1 MGPGERLSAEPPG
14 ELTTG
19 VPDRTD
25 HRPTGRTCLETD
37 EGPVTEDKSPP
48 SAKRRAGSV
57 KEAIGKITGDVRVEA
72 EGARQKRAARPKAGG
87 SGPPDP
93 DRR

>member
-1 MGPGERLSAEPPG
+1 M
-14 ELTTG
+14 
-19 VPDRTD
+19 
-25 HRPTGRTCLETD
+25 
-37 EGPVTEDKSPP
+37 TEDKSPP